1 MRFEWDDSKAAANLR
16 KHGVS
21 FGEATEVFRDPYA
34 LVDRDAE
41 HSYDE
46 GRFFVIG
53 YSTARLLFV
62 VFAEQRGDVIR
73 IISARLP
80 TPAER
85 KAYEEQER

>member
-1 MRFEWDDSKAAANLR
+1 MRFEWDDRKAAANLR
-16 KHGVS
+16 KHGVG

-34 LVDRDAE
+34 VVDRDAE

-46 GRFFVIG
+46 DRFFVVG

-62 VFAEQRGDVIR
+62 VFVERRADVIR

-80 TPAER
+80 TLAEGR
-85 KAYEEQER
+85 SYEEQER